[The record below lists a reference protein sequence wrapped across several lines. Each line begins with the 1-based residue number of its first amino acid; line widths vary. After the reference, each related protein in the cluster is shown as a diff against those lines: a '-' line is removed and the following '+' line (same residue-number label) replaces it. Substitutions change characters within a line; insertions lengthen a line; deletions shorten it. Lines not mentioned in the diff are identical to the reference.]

1 MLAICVTASGQ
12 GTCSVILSNISISA
26 MHVLQVEDES
36 SAGEVHILHGQVAHL
51 QQELATMTQRL
62 SAADN
67 ARAAE
72 RCAA

>member
-1 MLAICVTASGQ
+1 
-12 GTCSVILSNISISA
+12 

-36 SAGEVHILHGQVAHL
+36 SAGEVHILRGQVAHL